1 MNQKKK
7 LNKEYKVHFSS
18 LRDLINSWNLIPE
31 SPPDEFDSINHMC
44 LSLLYRGANRIKL
57 GAALHHELN
66 TNYGFSV
73 DIHSTDVLA
82 KQVFEWW
89 LTINKVQIND

>member
-44 LSLLYRGANRIKL
+44 LSLLYRGADRIKL
-57 GAALHHELN
+57 GAALYHELT
-66 TNYGFSV
+66 TNYGYSV
-73 DIHSTDVLA
+73 EKHSTDVLA

-89 LTINKVQIND
+89 LTINKV

>member
-18 LRDLINSWNLIPE
+18 LRDLINSWDLIPE

-44 LSLLYRGANRIKL
+44 LSLLYRGADGIKL
-57 GAALHHELN
+57 GESLHDGLT
-66 TNYGFSV
+66 TNYGFSM
-73 DIHSTDVLA
+73 DKHSTDILA
-82 KQVFEWW
+82 KEVIEWW
-89 LTINKVQIND
+89 LTTGKV